1 MTAEAPHA
9 AGAGD
14 RKIGILSHAR
24 AFWRTAPSA
33 LRIGAIILA
42 VHILLALAGW
52 IWTPY
57 DHVARVGIPL
67 SGMSWEHPFGVDQNA
82 RDIFSRVLYG
92 GHIVILLAVSGT
104 LLGVLAGA
112 AFGLTSGYLGGWID
126 EVMMR
131 LVDAFNSIPFL
142 VLALLASAVAG
153 PVASGS
159 PYLLVGVVAL
169 VYAPRVGRIARS
181 AAQDVATQDYVLIA
195 RLRRER
201 VRDVVRREILP
212 NCSGPLLVEFAL
224 RAGYAPVLIGS
235 LGFLG
240 FGVRAPLPEWG
251 RMIAENRNLIFTTP
265 EALLAPGIALATL
278 VVGLNLFTD
287 GIARIVG
294 RSVPAPHA
302 GV

>member
-1 MTAEAPHA
+1 MSESPSSVAIESPRREAM
-9 AGAGD
+9 
-14 RKIGILSHAR
+14 LAR
-24 AFWRTAPSA
+24 AARFWGRAPSA
-33 LRIGAIILA
+33 FRIGAIILA
-42 VHILLALAGW
+42 IHLLIALVGW
-52 IWTPY
+52 VWTPY
-57 DHVARVGIPL
+57 DYVARVGIPL
-67 SGMSWEHPFGVDQNA
+67 SGMSWDHPFGVDQNA
-82 RDIFSRVLYG
+82 RDVFSRVLYG

-104 LLGVLAGA
+104 LLGVLIGA
-112 AFGLTSGYLGGWID
+112 ALGLTSGYLGGWFD
-126 EVMMR
+126 EVTMR
-131 LVDAFNSIPFL
+131 LFDAFNSIPFL
-142 VLALLASAVAG
+142 VLGLLASAVAG
-153 PVASGS
+153 PVASGN
-159 PYLLVGVVAL
+159 PLLLIGVVAL

-181 AAQDVATQDYVLIA
+181 AAQNVAAQDYVLVA

-287 GIARIVG
+287 GIARMIG
-294 RSVPAPHA
+294 RSTVRA
-302 GV
+302 GD

>member
-1 MTAEAPHA
+1 MSVSDTTTTQTDPQEKS
-9 AGAGD
+9 G
-14 RKIGILSHAR
+14 LAR
-24 AFWRTAPSA
+24 AVAFWRNAPRA
-33 LRIGAIILA
+33 FRIGAVIL
-42 VHILLALAGW
+42 VIHILIALLGW
-52 IWTPY
+52 VWTPY
-57 DHVARVGIPL
+57 DYVARVGIPL

-104 LLGVLAGA
+104 LVGVVVGSAI
-112 AFGLTSGYLGGWID
+112 GLTSGYLGGWFD
-126 EVMMR
+126 EISMR
-131 LVDAFNSIPFL
+131 IFDAFNSIPFL
-142 VLALLASAVAG
+142 VLGLLASAVAG
-153 PVASGS
+153 PVASGN
-159 PYLLVGVVAL
+159 PLLLVGVVAL

-181 AAQDVATQDYVLIA
+181 AAQTVATQDYVLVA

-287 GIARIVG
+287 GIARMIG
-294 RSVPAPHA
+294 RTTLHA
-302 GV
+302 GN

>member
-57 DHVARVGIPL
+57 
-67 SGMSWEHPFGVDQNA
+67 VDQNA

>member
-1 MTAEAPHA
+1 MERAAAYWRQAP
-9 AGAGD
+9 GA
-14 RKIGILSHAR
+14 
-24 AFWRTAPSA
+24 F
-33 LRIGAIILA
+33 RIGAVILA
-42 VHILLALAGW
+42 IHLTLALLGW

-57 DHVARVGIPL
+57 DYTARVGIPL
-67 SGMSWEHPFGVDQNA
+67 SGMSWEHLFGVDQNA

-104 LLGVLAGA
+104 LLGVLVGA
-112 AFGLTSGYLGGWID
+112 TLGLTSGYLGGWLD
-126 EVMMR
+126 EVVMR
-131 LVDAFNSIPFL
+131 LFDAFNSIPFL
-142 VLALLASAVAG
+142 VLGLLASAVAG
-153 PVASGS
+153 PVASGN
-159 PYLLVGVVAL
+159 PLLLVGVVAL

-181 AAQDVATQDYVLIA
+181 AAQNIATQDYVLIA
-195 RLRRER
+195 RLRREG
-201 VRDVVRREILP
+201 VGSVVRREILP

-287 GIARIVG
+287 GVARLIG
-294 RSVPAPHA
+294 RSSVHEN
-302 GV
+302 G

>member
-1 MTAEAPHA
+1 MAVAARGAEGP
-9 AGAGD
+9 
-14 RKIGILSHAR
+14 LAR
-24 AFWRTAPSA
+24 ALRFWRLAPSA
-33 LRIGAIILA
+33 FRIGAIILLFHIVMAA
-42 VHILLALAGW
+42 VGW
-52 IWTPY
+52 VWTPY
-57 DHVARVGIPL
+57 DYVARVGIPL
-67 SGMSWEHPFGVDQNA
+67 SSMSWEHPFGIDQNA

-104 LLGVLAGA
+104 VLGVLVGSAI
-112 AFGLTSGYLGGWID
+112 GLTSGYLGGWFD
-126 EVMMR
+126 EVAMR
-131 LVDAFNSIPFL
+131 LFDAFNSIPFL

-153 PVASGS
+153 PVASGN
-159 PYLLVGVVAL
+159 PLLLIGVVAL

-181 AAQDVATQDYVLIA
+181 AAQSVATQDYVLIA

-265 EALLAPGIALATL
+265 EALLAPGLALASL

-287 GIARIVG
+287 GVARMIG
-294 RSVPAPHA
+294 RSAVHA
-302 GV
+302 GS

>member
-1 MTAEAPHA
+1 MGSDDGVAIQAGSKEKTAM
-9 AGAGD
+9 
-14 RKIGILSHAR
+14 AR
-24 AFWRTAPSA
+24 ALHFWRTAPRA
-33 LRIGAIILA
+33 FRIGAIILIF
-42 VHILLALAGW
+42 HILIALLGW
-52 IWTPY
+52 VWTPY
-57 DHVARVGIPL
+57 DYVSRVGIPL

-104 LLGVLAGA
+104 LVGVVVGA
-112 AFGLTSGYLGGWID
+112 AVGLSSGYLGGWFD
-126 EVMMR
+126 EISMR
-131 LVDAFNSIPFL
+131 IFDAFNSIPFL
-142 VLALLASAVAG
+142 VLGLLASAVAG
-153 PVASGS
+153 PVASGN
-159 PYLLVGVVAL
+159 PLLLVGVVAL

-181 AAQDVATQDYVLIA
+181 AAQTVATQDYVLVA

-201 VRDVVRREILP
+201 VYDVVRREILP

-240 FGVRAPLPEWG
+240 FGVRSPLPEWG

-287 GIARIVG
+287 GIARMIG
-294 RSVPAPHA
+294 RTSAHA
-302 GV
+302 GT

>member
-1 MTAEAPHA
+1 MSS
-9 AGAGD
+9 GD
-14 RKIGILSHAR
+14 GVAMQTGSKQKTVMAR
-24 AFWRTAPSA
+24 ALNFWRTAPRA
-33 LRIGAIILA
+33 FRIGAIILII
-42 VHILLALAGW
+42 HILIALLGW
-52 IWTPY
+52 VWTPY
-57 DHVARVGIPL
+57 DYVSRVGIPL

-104 LLGVLAGA
+104 LVGVVVGA
-112 AFGLTSGYLGGWID
+112 AIGLSSGYLGGWFD
-126 EVMMR
+126 EISMR
-131 LVDAFNSIPFL
+131 IFDAFNSIPFL

-159 PYLLVGVVAL
+159 PLLLVGVVAL

-181 AAQDVATQDYVLIA
+181 AAQAVATQDYVLVA

-201 VRDVVRREILP
+201 VYDVVRREILP

-251 RMIAENRNLIFTTP
+251 RMIAENRNLIYTVP

-287 GIARIVG
+287 GIARIIG
-294 RSVPAPHA
+294 RTSTHA
-302 GV
+302 GT

>member
-1 MTAEAPHA
+1 MSSGDGVAMQAGTKEKTA
-9 AGAGD
+9 
-14 RKIGILSHAR
+14 LAR
-24 AFWRTAPSA
+24 ALYFWRTAPRA
-33 LRIGAIILA
+33 FRIGAIILII
-42 VHILLALAGW
+42 HILIALLGW
-52 IWTPY
+52 VWTPY
-57 DHVARVGIPL
+57 DYVSRVGIPL

-104 LLGVLAGA
+104 LVGVVVGA
-112 AFGLTSGYLGGWID
+112 AIGLSSGYLGGWFD
-126 EVMMR
+126 EISMR
-131 LVDAFNSIPFL
+131 IFDAFNSIPFL
-142 VLALLASAVAG
+142 VLGLLASAVAG
-153 PVASGS
+153 PVASGN
-159 PYLLVGVVAL
+159 PLLLVGVVAL

-181 AAQDVATQDYVLIA
+181 AAQTVATQDYVLVA

-201 VRDVVRREILP
+201 VYDVVRREILP

-287 GIARIVG
+287 GIARMIA
-294 RSVPAPHA
+294 RTSTHA
-302 GV
+302 GT

>member
-1 MTAEAPHA
+1 MADASATTMAR
-9 AGAGD
+9 AGAES
-14 RKIGILSHAR
+14 RLTRAR
-24 AFWRTAPSA
+24 RFWSAAPSA
-33 LRIGAIILA
+33 FRIGAIILA
-42 VHILLALAGW
+42 IHILLALIGW
-52 IWTPY
+52 VWTPY
-57 DHVARVGIPL
+57 DYVARVGIPL
-67 SGMSWEHPFGVDQNA
+67 SGMSWEHPFGIDQNA

-92 GHIVILLAVSGT
+92 GHIVILLSVSGT
-104 LLGVLAGA
+104 LLGVVVGA
-112 AFGLTSGYLGGWID
+112 ALGLTSGYLGGWFD
-126 EVMMR
+126 EAMMR
-131 LVDAFNSIPFL
+131 LFDAFNSIPFL

-153 PVASGS
+153 PVASGE
-159 PYLLVGVVAL
+159 PLLLVGVVAL
-169 VYAPRVGRIARS
+169 VYAPRVGRIARG
-181 AAQDVATQDYVLIA
+181 AAQTVAIQDYVMVA

-287 GIARIVG
+287 GIARLIG
-294 RSVPAPHA
+294 RSTPHA
-302 GV
+302 GA

>member
-1 MTAEAPHA
+1 MAADIATARDATGGQGHWP
-9 AGAGD
+9 
-14 RKIGILSHAR
+14 AR
-24 AFWRTAPSA
+24 ARRFWRNAPSA

-42 VHILLALAGW
+42 VHVLLALLGW
-52 IWTPY
+52 VWTPY
-57 DHVARVGIPL
+57 DYVARVGIPL

-104 LLGVLAGA
+104 LLGVAVGA
-112 AFGLTSGYLGGWID
+112 ALGLTSGYLGGWFD

-131 LVDAFNSIPFL
+131 LFDAFNSIPFL

-153 PVASGS
+153 PVASGE
-159 PYLLVGVVAL
+159 PLLLVGVVAL
-169 VYAPRVGRIARS
+169 VYAPRVGRIARG
-181 AAQDVATQDYVLIA
+181 AAQTVATQDYVMVA
-195 RLRRER
+195 RLRGER
-201 VRDVVRREILP
+201 VRDIVRREILP

-265 EALLAPGIALATL
+265 EALLAPGLALATL

-287 GIARIVG
+287 GIARLIG
-294 RSVPAPHA
+294 RSSPHA
-302 GV
+302 GA

>member
-1 MTAEAPHA
+1 MSSGDGVAMQ
-9 AGAGD
+9 AGA
-14 RKIGILSHAR
+14 KEKTAMAR
-24 AFWRTAPSA
+24 ALYFWRTAPRA
-33 LRIGAIILA
+33 FRIGAIILII
-42 VHILLALAGW
+42 HILIALLGW
-52 IWTPY
+52 VWTPY
-57 DHVARVGIPL
+57 DYVSRVGIPL

-104 LLGVLAGA
+104 LVGVVVGSAI
-112 AFGLTSGYLGGWID
+112 GLSSGYLGGWFD
-126 EVMMR
+126 EISMR
-131 LVDAFNSIPFL
+131 IFDAFNSIPFL
-142 VLALLASAVAG
+142 VLGLLASAVAG
-153 PVASGS
+153 PVASGN
-159 PYLLVGVVAL
+159 PLLLVGVVAL

-181 AAQDVATQDYVLIA
+181 AAQTVATQDYVLVA

-201 VRDVVRREILP
+201 VYDVVRREILP

-287 GIARIVG
+287 GIARIIG
-294 RSVPAPHA
+294 RTSTHA
-302 GV
+302 GK

>member
-1 MTAEAPHA
+1 MNSGKGEAMQAESKEKTAM
-9 AGAGD
+9 
-14 RKIGILSHAR
+14 AR
-24 AFWRTAPSA
+24 ALYFWRIAPRA
-33 LRIGAIILA
+33 FRIGAIILII
-42 VHILLALAGW
+42 HILIALLGW
-52 IWTPY
+52 VWTPY
-57 DHVARVGIPL
+57 DYVSRVGIPL

-104 LLGVLAGA
+104 LVGVVVGA
-112 AFGLTSGYLGGWID
+112 AIGLTSGYLGGWFD
-126 EVMMR
+126 EISMR
-131 LVDAFNSIPFL
+131 IFDAFNSIPFL
-142 VLALLASAVAG
+142 VLGLLASAVAG
-153 PVASGS
+153 PVASGN
-159 PYLLVGVVAL
+159 PLLLVGVVAL

-181 AAQDVATQDYVLIA
+181 AAQTVATQDYVLVA

-201 VRDVVRREILP
+201 VYDVVRREILP

-240 FGVRAPLPEWG
+240 FGVRSPLPEWG

-287 GIARIVG
+287 GIARMIG
-294 RSVPAPHA
+294 RTSAQA
-302 GV
+302 GT

>member
-1 MTAEAPHA
+1 MADQASLVESRSP
-9 AGAGD
+9 GG
-14 RKIGILSHAR
+14 LLAR
-24 AFWRTAPSA
+24 ACGLWRTAPSA
-33 LRIGAIILA
+33 FRIGGIILA
-42 VHILLALAGW
+42 VHIVLALVGW

-57 DHVARVGIPL
+57 DYVARVGIPL
-67 SGMSWEHPFGVDQNA
+67 SGMSWDHPFGVDQNA

-104 LLGVLAGA
+104 LLGVAVGA
-112 AFGLTSGYLGGWID
+112 ALGLTSGYLGGWLD

-131 LVDAFNSIPFL
+131 LFDAFNSIPFL

-153 PVASGS
+153 PVASGE
-159 PYLLVGVVAL
+159 PLLLVGVVAL
-169 VYAPRVGRIARS
+169 VYAPRVGRIARG
-181 AAQDVATQDYVLIA
+181 AAQNIATQDYVLVA

-265 EALLAPGIALATL
+265 EALLAPGIALASL

-287 GIARIVG
+287 GIARLIG
-294 RSVPAPHA
+294 RTAPHA
-302 GV
+302 GT

>member
-1 MTAEAPHA
+1 M
-9 AGAGD
+9 AGD
-14 RKIGILSHAR
+14 DYRRNTQSLFRFFKGAPR
-24 AFWRTAPSA
+24 AFQ
-33 LRIGAIILA
+33 IGAIILVIQVSLA
-42 VHILLALAGW
+42 VLGW

-57 DHVARVGIPL
+57 DYVARVGIPL

-82 RDIFSRVLYG
+82 RDVFSRVLYG
-92 GHIVILLAVSGT
+92 GHIVILLSVSGT
-104 LLGVLAGA
+104 LVGVLVGA
-112 AFGLTSGYLGGWID
+112 ALGLTSGYLGGWFD
-126 EVMMR
+126 EVVMR
-131 LVDAFNSIPFL
+131 IFDAFNSIPFL

-153 PVASGS
+153 PVASGN
-159 PYLLVGVVAL
+159 PLLLIGVVAL
-169 VYAPRVGRIARS
+169 VYAPRVGRIARG
-181 AAQDVATQDYVLIA
+181 AAQNVASQDYVLIA

-201 VRDVVRREILP
+201 VRDVVLREILP

-265 EALLAPGIALATL
+265 IALLAPGIALATL

-287 GIARIVG
+287 GIARMIG
-294 RSVPAPHA
+294 RTTVRP
-302 GV
+302 GGD

>member
-1 MTAEAPHA
+1 MSSGDGVAMQ
-9 AGAGD
+9 AGA
-14 RKIGILSHAR
+14 KEKTAMAR
-24 AFWRTAPSA
+24 ALYFWRTAPRA
-33 LRIGAIILA
+33 FRIGAIILII
-42 VHILLALAGW
+42 HILIALLGW
-52 IWTPY
+52 VWTPY
-57 DHVARVGIPL
+57 DYVSRVGIPL

-104 LLGVLAGA
+104 LVGVLVGA
-112 AFGLTSGYLGGWID
+112 AVGLSSGYLGGWFD
-126 EVMMR
+126 EISMR
-131 LVDAFNSIPFL
+131 IFDAFNSIPFL
-142 VLALLASAVAG
+142 VLGLLASAVAG
-153 PVASGS
+153 PVASGN
-159 PYLLVGVVAL
+159 PLLLVGVVAL

-181 AAQDVATQDYVLIA
+181 AAQTVATQDYVLVA

-201 VRDVVRREILP
+201 VYDVVRREILP

-240 FGVRAPLPEWG
+240 FGVRSPLPEWG

-287 GIARIVG
+287 GIARMIA
-294 RSVPAPHA
+294 RTSTHA
-302 GV
+302 GS